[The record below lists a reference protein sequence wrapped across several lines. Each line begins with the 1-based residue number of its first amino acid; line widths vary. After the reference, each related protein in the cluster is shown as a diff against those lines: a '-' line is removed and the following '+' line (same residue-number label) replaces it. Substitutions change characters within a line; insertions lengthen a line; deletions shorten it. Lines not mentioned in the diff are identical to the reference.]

1 MRFENTLKNGD
12 VNVMSQPAGT
22 LNSIMFNDDG
32 ERVDDAKDLMS
43 KNIIVADIGFGT
55 FDPYG
60 IINRKKALEESINN
74 LGMKRVLE
82 VASGY
87 I

>member
-1 MRFENTLKNGD
+1 
-12 VNVMSQPAGT
+12 
-22 LNSIMFNDDG
+22 MFNDDG

-74 LGMKRVLE
+74 LGMKRFWKSHPATSIKIIIWISE
-82 VASGY
+82 SRRCEN